1 MSEQAII
8 IKANG
13 EISEVLLP
21 AEGDEGRL
29 ESMQKAVG
37 GLIERFPSSF
47 GMIYLNEEGWIHQL
61 PMNVALMALIN
72 ANVPLL
78 GDALI
83 LPEDEH
89 TPIHP
94 TLKRNLQLLMNE
106 QSEYTFFEGDGEE

>member
-29 ESMQKAVG
+29 DSMQKAVG

-47 GMIYLNEEGWIHQL
+47 GLIYLNEEGWIHQL

-83 LPEDEH
+83 LLEDEH

-106 QSEYTFFEGDGEE
+106 QPEYTFFDGADEE

>member
-1 MSEQAII
+1 M
-8 IKANG
+8 
-13 EISEVLLP
+13 LP
-21 AEGDEGRL
+21 AEGEKDRL
-29 ESMQKAVG
+29 DSMQKAVG

-47 GMIYLNEEGWIHQL
+47 GLIYLNEEGWMKQL

-83 LPEDEH
+83 LPDDEH

-94 TLKRNLQLLMNE
+94 NLKKIL
-106 QSEYTFFEGDGEE
+106 SF